1 PYKLYARSQNFSIS
15 PSGELNL
22 SNDSYLFV
30 NFTNNTAAAIP
41 INQPNTL
48 ILIDS
53 SANYLNDT
61 ILNKSIYLWF
71 TYPYQS
77 QKIYQSLINFSI
89 TPYYTATINS
99 ADTLILQ
106 GATNE
111 GSNPTIGEIKLFAG
125 VDTNTQTD
133 TLTPNSK
140 MTLLI
145 PLSDKD
151 KFYDIDT
158 VTIKIFHNSFTS
170 DDNDTDRYKI
180 TIYWHASN
188 DSIFFANN
196 NQNWQIDYSN
206 SQTPGMN
213 NQSFDTQYLKIV
225 FIPSK
230 IIKYT
235 NNKDWRILVSASS
248 YYPGE
253 QVFSDT
259 LNVACAFYSEL
270 KISPNNNGI
279 FFKNDTG
286 TIFNRLI
293 NPSAGAFDINIIAND
308 SFAVIL
314 KSTNFVA
321 DSEILFVDS
330 NAVFN
335 YNFVNDT
342 TTADSITTYNKLIS
356 PILNPTSYNGI
367 DTNLYLW
374 LNYGET
380 NGQTYNGELL
390 IAIVNNDDSGVSSS
404 ETIYLSGATIGGLDD
419 PRILEIK
426 LYDSNNN
433 ETNTLLPNTNMFIKI
448 RVQEIDNGF
457 DDIDTITF
465 YIYHNSCTY
474 LAQDTPALHSTFRW
488 TANNDSW
495 TLIGPLNSTWQIN
508 IDSCYAHAGSGD
520 TASVEISL
528 ALRVGST
535 AKYDTQFNWIIMPVV
550 ESRTQSENAAS
561 FISVK
566 SAFYCQLNFID
577 TIGIFPTNNPNTQNN
592 ALQTPNSYLR
602 YYVISNGNYDI
613 FYKSDNFT
621 GGGGILVSQNNFTG
635 YHLNNVNLS
644 TPITNS
650 YSAHKQNQT
659 ATSETGET
667 QQLYLWLDYNY
678 DTQTTYNGTL
688 YLSIAPQSSAN
699 YYAVDTAL
707 ISAATNAG
715 SQPLISRPILYSDDN
730 GGTTAISNILTPNNE
745 MTLTFEIREF
755 DGIIDIDTVFV
766 YIWDS
771 SAADSE
777 TNNTASSAIFMYYI
791 DGAAR
796 KVISLTDNWSID
808 TIYSTAPPVNS
819 ISS

>member
-1 PYKLYARSQNFSIS
+1 M
-15 PSGELNL
+15 SGELNL

-125 VDTNTQTD
+125 ADTNTQTD

-433 ETNTLLPNTNMFIKI
+433 
-448 RVQEIDNGF
+448 
-457 DDIDTITF
+457 
-465 YIYHNSCTY
+465 
-474 LAQDTPALHSTFRW
+474 
-488 TANNDSW
+488 
-495 TLIGPLNSTWQIN
+495 
-508 IDSCYAHAGSGD
+508 
-520 TASVEISL
+520 
-528 ALRVGST
+528 
-535 AKYDTQFNWIIMPVV
+535 
-550 ESRTQSENAAS
+550 
-561 FISVK
+561 
-566 SAFYCQLNFID
+566 
-577 TIGIFPTNNPNTQNN
+577 
-592 ALQTPNSYLR
+592 
-602 YYVISNGNYDI
+602 
-613 FYKSDNFT
+613 
-621 GGGGILVSQNNFTG
+621 
-635 YHLNNVNLS
+635 
-644 TPITNS
+644 
-650 YSAHKQNQT
+650 
-659 ATSETGET
+659 
-667 QQLYLWLDYNY
+667 
-678 DTQTTYNGTL
+678 
-688 YLSIAPQSSAN
+688 
-699 YYAVDTAL
+699 
-707 ISAATNAG
+707 
-715 SQPLISRPILYSDDN
+715 
-730 GGTTAISNILTPNNE
+730 
-745 MTLTFEIREF
+745 
-755 DGIIDIDTVFV
+755 
-766 YIWDS
+766 
-771 SAADSE
+771 
-777 TNNTASSAIFMYYI
+777 
-791 DGAAR
+791 
-796 KVISLTDNWSID
+796 
-808 TIYSTAPPVNS
+808 
-819 ISS
+819 